1 MRYGRPV
8 LNRKFADLRHAKDLD
23 PRVLSYDAAALPQA
37 VVAIGPRAQRKT
49 KGGVVLAEPGFTWA
63 MFLFPGR
70 WYAVE
75 SVFDR
80 SGILVAHHVDIC
92 RPLEETDNML
102 SFLDL
107 KLDLLI
113 GADGK
118 ASWLDQE
125 DYEGEVA
132 AGTIPP
138 AWQKSVTETVA
149 DLGAERATGAFP
161 PDVIRRFRPPGP
173 TRTAS

>member
-1 MRYGRPV
+1 M
-8 LNRKFADLRHAKDLD
+8 LNRKFADLRHSPGLD
-23 PRVLSYDAAALPQA
+23 PRVLSYDASAFPQA

-63 MFLFPGR
+63 IFLLPEK

-75 SVFDR
+75 SVYDQN
-80 SGILVAHHVDIC
+80 GTLVAHHVDIC
-92 RPLEETDNML
+92 RPCEEVDGML

-118 ASWLDQE
+118 ACWLDQD

-138 AWQKSVTETVA
+138 AWQKSVSETVA
-149 DLGAERATGAFP
+149 ALDDERARGVFP
-161 PDVIRRFRPPGP
+161 PEAIRTFRP
-173 TRTAS
+173 